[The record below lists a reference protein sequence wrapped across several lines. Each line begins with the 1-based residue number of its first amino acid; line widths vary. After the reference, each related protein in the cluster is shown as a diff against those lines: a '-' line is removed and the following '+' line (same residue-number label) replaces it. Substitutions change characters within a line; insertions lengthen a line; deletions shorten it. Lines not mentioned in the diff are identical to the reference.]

1 MNDIKCVCDAN
12 IWIDACHC
20 DSEVDYLNE
29 YSIVGFAEQVH
40 NEIVKFKSNKDKFSY
55 IYDKYNNNQDLYE
68 VLKPSDLG
76 DMEFHFRN
84 ELSLKGFK
92 DIDNSKK
99 KIKNL
104 GEYTSLYFAYY
115 LKIPLIHSTD
125 LDFIEEEKERMPG
138 IKFITW
144 NEICKK
150 ISYDDK
156 DRLEKNKAIE
166 QKKKEMDKNKQ
177 EIKKQKKKQS
187 LEERLNQLERVTN
200 SKRNK

>member
-84 ELSLKGFK
+84 ELSVKGFK

-99 KIKNL
+99 KIKNI
-104 GEYTSLYFAYY
+104 GEYDYLYFAYY

-125 LDFIEEEKERMPG
+125 FDFIQQEKVRMPD
-138 IKFITW
+138 IEIITW
-144 NEICKK
+144 NEICEK
-150 ISYDDK
+150 ISYDDD
-156 DRLEKNKAIE
+156 DRLKKNKIIE
-166 QKKKEMDKNKQ
+166 KKKEEMNEKKQ
-177 EIKKQKKKQS
+177 EIDSSKKQFLEKK
-187 LEERLNQLERVTN
+187 LEKLASATN
-200 SKRNK
+200 AKRNK

>member
-40 NEIVKFKSNKDKFSY
+40 NEIVKFKSNKYKFSY

-104 GEYTSLYFAYY
+104 GEYASLYFAYY

-125 LDFIEEEKERMPG
+125 LDFIQQEKVRMPD
-138 IKFITW
+138 IEIITW
-144 NEICKK
+144 NEICEK
-150 ISYDDK
+150 ISYDDD
-156 DRLEKNKAIE
+156 DRLKKNKIIE
-166 QKKKEMDKNKQ
+166 KKKEEMNEKKQ
-177 EIKKQKKKQS
+177 EIDSSKKQFLEKK
-187 LEERLNQLERVTN
+187 LEKLASATN
-200 SKRNK
+200 AKRNK